1 MFYEPPKNDHGLPL
15 NPFSACIVP
24 RPIGWVST
32 VDKDGRPNLAPFS
45 FFNGVGYTPPT
56 VMFCP
61 NGRDLDG
68 GLSHS
73 LLNVQET
80 KEFVVN
86 IATFDLRY
94 SMNLT
99 SRQLKR
105 GESEFK
111 LAGLTEEPSR
121 CVRPPGV
128 AESPIRLECRH
139 VQTVHLPSTEP
150 GFPLNV
156 VFGQVVGVH
165 ISELVLTAG
174 RVDYSKLQPIARL
187 GYRQFAV
194 IRDLF
199 EMPSEEFANRGAIF
213 SQMGRR

>member
-1 MFYEPPKNDHGLPL
+1 MFYEPPKDDHGLPL

-32 VDKDGRPNLAPFS
+32 VDKDGRPNLAPFI

-121 CVRPPGV
+121 RVRPPGV

-174 RVDYSKLQPIARL
+174 RVDYAKLQPIARL

>member
-24 RPIGWVST
+24 RPIGWVSS

-121 CVRPPGV
+121 RVRPPGV

-199 EMPSEEFANRGAIF
+199 EMPSEEFQNRGEIF

>member
-1 MFYEPPKNDHGLPL
+1 MFYEPPKTDHGLPL

-32 VDKDGRPNLAPFS
+32 MDKDGRPNLAPFS

-121 CVRPPGV
+121 RVRPPGV

-199 EMPSEEFANRGAIF
+199 EMPSEEFQNRGEIF

>member
-121 CVRPPGV
+121 RVRPPGV

-174 RVDYSKLQPIARL
+174 RVDYAKLQPIARL

>member
-32 VDKDGRPNLAPFS
+32 VDKDGQPNLAPFS

-121 CVRPPGV
+121 RVRPPGV

-174 RVDYSKLQPIARL
+174 RVDYAKLQPIARL

-194 IRDLF
+194 IRELF